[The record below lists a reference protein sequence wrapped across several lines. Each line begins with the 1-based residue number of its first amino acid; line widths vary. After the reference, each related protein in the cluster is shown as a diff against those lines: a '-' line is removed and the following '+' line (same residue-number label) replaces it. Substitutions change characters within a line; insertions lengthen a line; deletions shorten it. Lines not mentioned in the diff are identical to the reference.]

1 MKVKLYTSLVK
12 GIVAKMLSKMIAKKI
27 GYKVQVHINELELD
41 EHLGEIKLTANVE
54 AKMNTDDFLK
64 VIGIFEEDES

>member
-1 MKVKLYTSLVK
+1 MKVKLYTNLVK
-12 GIVAKMLSKMIAKKI
+12 GIVSKLLSKMIAKKI
-27 GYKVQVHINELELD
+27 GYNVQVHINELELD

-64 VIGIFEEDES
+64 VVGIFEEDES